1 MGIVVFKAQDIL
13 QLRLSK
19 FGGLFNLR
27 RIDGKE
33 RLIMYKGFIRFS
45 GIAALCTG
53 LFLSAGFTSLCENYS
68 IEKQEINTEKGQWRI
83 DKVQEYGCTDNDMR
97 PDYCETEYSYQR
109 DGKVRTEIKT
119 YYDTDGVPY
128 SEDMEKTFFCCDY
141 TEYMGG
147 ETLYK
152 EITGEN
158 GTIYEEA
165 WYSGDKVDYKNIYAG
180 FDKGYVPYSDGE
192 SYHESYGYSMGL
204 TAIEKIVCIH
214 EYADGNAKRWDI
226 IFESD
231 ENNNPIKQTK
241 YDFDTKAETPL
252 SEAVYDE
259 KNNLIKNLT
268 YDNGAFSSH
277 TEYEYDENSNCT
289 KISNYDR
296 DGVISSYTEYK
307 YDDNSNLV
315 EKTLYESGKNP
326 VTEKFKYEYKY
337 ADHGGLLSKTT
348 YASNDT
354 SEEYVLVGYLVNE
367 WKFYPDEN
375 AEYLKQ
381 YGLSG
386 YYMPDFYRDMSN
398 SPMIIEGKDSSWNN
412 LEYKY
417 MKRWESYPQ
426 DVVPDQSYWYEN
438 GIKQGTYYDT
448 KGVLGTDPKTGVVSN
463 RGREIC
469 DNNILDANGKGSW
482 FWLDAC
488 YDGAKAVRKEVWI
501 PYVYQNEDEWDDE
514 TIRKIAEESDPG
526 MADCVYE
533 TIKNKSGKW
542 VRYDIDGKMMKGW
555 VKIEGELAAE
565 YPNQNGNTYYYD
577 TRTGLMAKGH
587 ITIDGKEYYFDEIT
601 GALQDNKETVN
612 KSL

>member
-1 MGIVVFKAQDIL
+1 
-13 QLRLSK
+13 
-19 FGGLFNLR
+19 
-27 RIDGKE
+27 
-33 RLIMYKGFIRFS
+33 
-45 GIAALCTG
+45 
-53 LFLSAGFTSLCENYS
+53 
-68 IEKQEINTEKGQWRI
+68 
-83 DKVQEYGCTDNDMR
+83 
-97 PDYCETEYSYQR
+97 
-109 DGKVRTEIKT
+109 
-119 YYDTDGVPY
+119 
-128 SEDMEKTFFCCDY
+128 
-141 TEYMGG
+141 
-147 ETLYK
+147 
-152 EITGEN
+152 
-158 GTIYEEA
+158 
-165 WYSGDKVDYKNIYAG
+165 
-180 FDKGYVPYSDGE
+180 
-192 SYHESYGYSMGL
+192 
-204 TAIEKIVCIH
+204 
-214 EYADGNAKRWDI
+214 
-226 IFESD
+226 
-231 ENNNPIKQTK
+231 
-241 YDFDTKAETPL
+241 
-252 SEAVYDE
+252 
-259 KNNLIKNLT
+259 
-268 YDNGAFSSH
+268 
-277 TEYEYDENSNCT
+277 
-289 KISNYDR
+289 
-296 DGVISSYTEYK
+296 VISSYTEYK

-367 WKFYPDEN
+367 WRFYPDEN

-417 MKRWESYPQ
+417 KKRWESYTQ

-565 YPNQNGNTYYYD
+565 YPNQKGNTYYYD

-612 KSL
+612 NSL